1 MNELPAASRGEHGGW
16 CSGLAAAARVC
27 SPVAADRWLHARGPQ
42 LPGRAMIERMA
53 DLSRGANAPLATG
66 PVEVAVSG
74 ARQGSVDLMVFQLGA
89 DRKVRS
95 DADFVFFNQ
104 PASPEGAVRLVA
116 AHRITADLSAVP
128 AAVETLAVAVA
139 LDDAV
144 PGSLAGIA
152 GLGVTVSGG
161 EVHRAPAT
169 GLTTERAAVLVE
181 LYRRAGGW
189 KVRNVSAGWAA
200 GLSALVTEHGVSV
213 DDEPR
218 PRDETPPPPPARPA
232 QPPPQARTAHPPQ
245 QAVPAYPPPPQRQA
259 AASPRATTP
268 PPSPQPVPAAPPGWQ
283 PPGGYPPPGGSLPP
297 RPAFVPPQPGGWT
310 PPGGSLAG
318 AR

>member
-1 MNELPAASRGEHGGW
+1 
-16 CSGLAAAARVC
+16 
-27 SPVAADRWLHARGPQ
+27 
-42 LPGRAMIERMA
+42 MIGRMA
-53 DLSRGANAPLATG
+53 DLSRGANAALPSGA
-66 PVEVAVSG
+66 VEVAVAG
-74 ARQGSVDLMVFQLGA
+74 ARRGSVDLMVFQLDA

-116 AHRITADLSAVP
+116 ADRITANLTAVP

-152 GLGVTVSGG
+152 DLGVTVSGG

-200 GLSALVTEHGVSV
+200 GLPALVTEHGVSV
-213 DDEPR
+213 DDEPQLQ
-218 PRDETPPPPPARPA
+218 
-232 QPPPQARTAHPPQ
+232 QPPQPVHPPQ
-245 QAVPAYPPPPQRQA
+245 KPATPAYPPPPPPQQHA
-259 AASPRATTP
+259 APPPRATPPQPQAT
-268 PPSPQPVPAAPPGWQ
+268 PPSPSPATAPAPSGWQ
-283 PPGGYPPPGGSLPP
+283 APGGYPPPGGSLPP
-297 RPAFVPPQPGGWT
+297 RPDFVPPQPGGWA

>member
-1 MNELPAASRGEHGGW
+1 MR
-16 CSGLAAAARVC
+16 
-27 SPVAADRWLHARGPQ
+27 SPVAVDRWVHRRTGSSGGAV
-42 LPGRAMIERMA
+42 RAMIGRMA
-53 DLSRGANAPLATG
+53 DLSRGANAALATG
-66 PVEVAVSG
+66 RVEVAVAG
-74 ARQGSVDLMVFQLGA
+74 ARQGSVDLMVFQLGS

-116 AHRITADLSAVP
+116 ADRITADLTAVP

-139 LDDAV
+139 LDDTV

-161 EVHRAPAT
+161 EAHRAPAT

-181 LYRRAGGW
+181 IYRRAGAW

-213 DDEPR
+213 DDEPA
-218 PRDETPPPPPARPA
+218 PAAAPQPAATPPVAPGSYPAQSYPA
-232 QPPPQARTAHPPQ
+232 QPAAPQSYPPPQ
-245 QAVPAYPPPPQRQA
+245 Q
-259 AASPRATTP
+259 
-268 PPSPQPVPAAPPGWQ
+268 SPQPSYPPQPAPAPAAAPAAQPGAPAVPPGWR
-283 PPGGYPPPGGSLPP
+283 PPGGYPPPGGDLPP
-297 RPAFVPPQPGGWT
+297 RPEFAPPRPGGWR
-310 PPGGSLAG
+310 PPGGSLTAT
-318 AR
+318 R